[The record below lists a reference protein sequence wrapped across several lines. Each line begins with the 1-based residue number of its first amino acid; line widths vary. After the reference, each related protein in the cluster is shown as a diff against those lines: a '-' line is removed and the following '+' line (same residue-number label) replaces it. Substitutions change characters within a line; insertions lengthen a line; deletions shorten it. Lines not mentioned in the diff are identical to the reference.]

1 MMRSLPVILV
11 VLALAVCR
19 PAAGAPAD
27 KPFRTEVAPR
37 IDPVFGDAASL
48 RESIDQFAAL
58 QGEMESVR
66 DEFSAAVHA
75 ALAQMGPIGSAPP
88 TTCPAGIAPVYD
100 SASAVGRRYLALGR
114 RMAAQFRDI
123 RRAEELGD
131 IVALTPD
138 YRNRARKAHDLFQE
152 RVRDYREM
160 RAAFYEQLTE
170 EMRHAGCKLSPAAP
184 AAAAD
189 KRPDSAAVD
198 RTGPD
203 PANPKSWELE
213 PQDETTTAPG
223 AKAGGRSGTAGEM
236 ADGEAPAVW
245 IQIDNSHC
253 AQPSALTI
261 DGAAVGNIAARKKIA
276 VRAHAGPHELCV
288 MPGDDK
294 RTCGAPGTLRRAY
307 LHEGWTLV
315 VRCGD

>member
-1 MMRSLPVILV
+1 MTPSLPVILAA
-11 VLALAVCR
+11 LALA
-19 PAAGAPAD
+19 PAAAGAAPAD

-48 RESIDQFAAL
+48 REAIDQFVAL
-58 QGEMESVR
+58 QGEMETVR
-66 DEFSAAVHA
+66 DEFSASVHA
-75 ALAQMGPIGSAPP
+75 ALAQMGPVGAAPP
-88 TTCPAGIAPVYD
+88 TTCPAEIAPVYD

-114 RMAAQFRDI
+114 RMAARFRDI

-138 YRNRARKAHDLFQE
+138 YRNRAKKAHDLYQD

-261 DGAAVGNIAARKKIA
+261 DGAAVGNIAAQKKIA

-294 RTCGAPGTLRRAY
+294 RPCGAPGTLRRAY

>member
-1 MMRSLPVILV
+1 MIRSLPVIVIL
-11 VLALAVCR
+11 LALG
-19 PAAGAPAD
+19 PAATAAPAD

-48 RESIDQFAAL
+48 REAIDQFAAL

-75 ALAQMGPIGSAPP
+75 ALAQMGPVGAAPP
-88 TTCPAGIAPVYD
+88 TTCPAEIAPVYD

-114 RMAAQFRDI
+114 RMAARFRDI

-160 RAAFYEQLTE
+160 RAAFYEQLAE
-170 EMRHAGCKLSPAAP
+170 EMRHAGCKLSAAGTAAAP
-184 AAAAD
+184 D
-189 KRPDSAAVD
+189 KRPDAAIE
-198 RTGPD
+198 RSGPD

-213 PQDETTTAPG
+213 PQDETTTAAPG
-223 AKAGGRSGTAGEM
+223 AKGGGRSGTASEMGE
-236 ADGEAPAVW
+236 GEAPAVW
-245 IQIDNSHC
+245 IQIDNSRC

-261 DGAAVGNIAARKKIA
+261 DGAAVGAIAAQKKIA

-288 MPGDDK
+288 LPGDDK
-294 RTCGAPGTLRRAY
+294 RTCGAPGTVRRAY

>member
-1 MMRSLPVILV
+1 MIASLPVILA
-11 VLALAVCR
+11 VLAQA
-19 PAAGAPAD
+19 PGTAGAPAD
-27 KPFRTEVAPR
+27 KSFRTEVAPR

-48 RESIDQFAAL
+48 REAIDQFVAL

-75 ALAQMGPIGSAPP
+75 ALAQLGPVGAAPP
-88 TTCPAGIAPVYD
+88 ITCPAEIGPVYAG
-100 SASAVGRRYLALGR
+100 ASAVGRRYLALGR
-114 RMAAQFRDI
+114 RMAARFREI

-138 YRNRARKAHDLFQE
+138 YRNRAKKAHDLFQD

-160 RAAFYEQLTE
+160 RAAFYDQLGE
-170 EMRHAGCKLSPAAP
+170 EMRHAGCKLSPAV
-184 AAAAD
+184 AAAAPD
-189 KRPDSAAVD
+189 QRPGSTAVD
-198 RTGPD
+198 PSGPD

-213 PQDETTTAPG
+213 PQDETTAAAG
-223 AKAGGRSGTAGEM
+223 AKGGGRSGTATEA
-236 ADGEAPAVW
+236 ADGAAPAVW
-245 IQIDNSHC
+245 IQIDNSRC

-261 DGAAVGNIAARKKIA
+261 DGAAVGDIAARKKIP
-276 VRAHAGPHELCV
+276 VRTHAGPHALCV
-288 MPGDDK
+288 LPGDDQ
-294 RTCGAPGTLRRAY
+294 RTCGAPGTVRRAY